1 MNSICTTCGT
11 QFGAADAPP
20 PGCPIC
26 ADSRQYVPPS
36 GQAWTTLDALQ
47 RSHRNSFR
55 RLERGL
61 LGVGMTP
68 DFAIG
73 QRALFVQAPAGN
85 VLWDCISLIDQATT
99 DLLNGLGGLSAIAIS
114 HPHYYTTMVEWSRAF
129 GGIPVYLHEADRAW
143 VQRTDP
149 VVEFWSGQTKVIGD
163 GLTLIRCGG
172 HFAGGTVLHWA
183 AGAGGRGAL
192 LSGDILQV
200 TMDRKHVSF
209 MRSYPNMWP
218 LSRAAVEAIAR
229 AVAPYAYDR
238 IYGAWWDRHVE
249 RDAQAAVARSV
260 ERYVA
265 GLEEEDPERP
275 VEENRSRF

>member
-11 QFGAADAPP
+11 QFGASEAPP
-20 PGCPIC
+20 PSCPIC
-26 ADSRQYVPPS
+26 EDSRQYVPPS

-55 RLERGL
+55 RLEPGL
-61 LGVGMTP
+61 MGVGMTP

-73 QRALFVQAPAGN
+73 QRALFVQAPHGN

-149 VVEFWSGQTKVIGD
+149 VVEFWSGQTRMIGD

-183 AGAGGRGAL
+183 AGADGRGAL

-218 LSRAAVEAIAR
+218 LSRAAVEAIVD
-229 AVAPYAYDR
+229 AVAPYEYDR

-249 RDAQAAVARSV
+249 RNAQAAVARSV

-265 GLEEEDPERP
+265 GLEEEDPERAGL
-275 VEENRSRF
+275 RQSADA